1 MNDRTCTHSNTMR
14 IIRSATTADI
24 PGIQALQTANL
35 YTNLSEADRQTYGFV
50 MTPFSVEQ
58 LMALM
63 AEDGAFVA
71 EVEGRIVGYVFA
83 ASWAYFSQWAIF
95 PYMVSR
101 FPKLE
106 SFQGQTITD
115 ENSFQYGP
123 VCVDR
128 SQRGTGVFPA
138 LFATM
143 CEGMKAR
150 YPIGYTFINRKNTTS
165 FAAHQKLP
173 LRVMDEFEFNE
184 NAFYGLAF
192 STQN

>member
-1 MNDRTCTHSNTMR
+1 MR
-14 IIRSATTADI
+14 INRSATAADI

-35 YTNLSEADRQTYGFV
+35 YTNLSEVDRQTYGFV

-63 AEDGAFVA
+63 AEEGAFVA

-106 SFQGQTITD
+106 LFQGQTITD
-115 ENSFQYGP
+115 QNSFQYGP

-128 SQRGTGVFPA
+128 AQRGMGVFPA

-143 CEGMKAR
+143 CEGMKSR
-150 YPIGYTFINRKNTTS
+150 YPIGYTFINKQNTTS

-173 LRVMDEFEFNE
+173 LQVMDEFEFND

-192 STQN
+192 PTQNELKF